1 MHCLFTCAAV
11 LLLPALALASPSC
24 RIAYAE
30 FEPNV
35 PHIDLVDCPG
45 RPEREGVFCRAQIQ
59 GVHITIYRFEP
70 GPDGSSCLTDAES
83 MAIRDFINRFGH
95 TTAGP

>member
-1 MHCLFTCAAV
+1 MRYLVACAAV
-11 LLLPALALASPSC
+11 FLLPALALASPSC

-35 PHIDLVDCPG
+35 PHIDLTDCPG
-45 RPEREGVFCRAQIQ
+45 QPEREGVFCRAQIQ

-70 GPDGSSCLTDAES
+70 GPNGSSCLADAET
-83 MAIRDFINRFGH
+83 MVIRDFVNRFGSM
-95 TTAGP
+95 TTGR